1 MDTWITLAVVGVI
14 VAYAAL
20 SLDQRVRRGA
30 DGSRRREFAL
40 LRLAGATRR
49 QIRAML
55 NAEALLVGAIGA
67 LAGTAVAIAGLIPLS
82 VATSGSPIPSG
93 PVWVFGAVLL
103 VIAALV
109 LLPTHLT
116 LRYMGVSDVEEH

>member
-20 SLDQRVRRGA
+20 SLVNA
-30 DGSRRREFAL
+30 LVAALTARRREFAL

-67 LAGTAVAIAGLIPLS
+67 IAGTAVAIAGLIPLS
-82 VATSGSPIPSG
+82 VATSGSPSPLARCGSS
-93 PVWVFGAVLL
+93 ARCSL
-103 VIAALV
+103 
-109 LLPTHLT
+109 
-116 LRYMGVSDVEEH
+116 